1 MFFFW
6 SWRWRGLILFCGW
19 QGDAP
24 PPMDRTLGS
33 SHRDTIWVTW
43 WHTSRNEYTGTLV
56 WWRSIPHKAC
66 RSNGCTFHRGQSWRF
81 VWLLNEQNVLVI
93 SSVFIN
99 HLYSNVG
106 VPLFII
112 IPYIGKKKTSRNKSH
127 TLPKASSPLPKKQN
141 RKKLPTSPKPTV
153 FSPKK
158 KVANQLKTTVPSPN
172 KKS

>member
-1 MFFFW
+1 M
-6 SWRWRGLILFCGW
+6 
-19 QGDAP
+19 
-24 PPMDRTLGS
+24 
-33 SHRDTIWVTW
+33 
-43 WHTSRNEYTGTLV
+43 
-56 WWRSIPHKAC
+56 
-66 RSNGCTFHRGQSWRF
+66 
-81 VWLLNEQNVLVI
+81 LVI
-93 SSVFIN
+93 SSMFIN

-153 FSPKK
+153 SSPKK

-172 KKS
+172 KKKLTTSQKTTALPKKVTKKDKDKVNLIVPCSFIYLANYE